1 MWVIKD
7 NTEKVVLV
15 GGNALI
21 APNLPAGPSVSI
33 NDVNFYDYEGTILYS
48 YTKAEFL
55 ALTAMPDNPSHQ
67 GLTAQGWN
75 WNLEDA
81 KAYVSKYG
89 KLNVGQMY
97 ITDDGKTRLYI
108 RIASEG
114 RMDVPLNWNQTV
126 SEGVIVDWGDGSPTQ
141 TFEGTGNKSTTH
153 TYSAVGNYII
163 SFEVVSGQLRLG
175 GNANPVIGFNNNY
188 SRVYSNMLV
197 KAEIG
202 DGVININSYTF
213 QSCSSLNSITI
224 PDDVTDIGA
233 VAFQSCSSL
242 NSITIPDDVT
252 NIGGNVFQSCSS
264 LNSITIPKG
273 VTNINITIFSNCS
286 SLASITIPDDVTNI
300 GTNMFQY
307 CSSLTSI
314 TIPDSITAIGNN
326 AFNNCYG
333 MKYYYFYPTV
343 PPTLANVNAFT
354 GIPDDAIIYVPAESV
369 DAYKAATNWSEY
381 ADHIQPM
388 P

>member
-21 APNLPAGPSVSI
+21 APNLPAGPSVPI
-33 NDVNFYDYEGTILYS
+33 NDVNFYDYDGTIVAAYS
-48 YTKAEFL
+48 AADFL

-75 WNLEDA
+75 WDFADA

-141 TFEGTGNKSTTH
+141 TFEGTGNQSTTH
-153 TYSAVGNYII
+153 TYNAIGNYII
-163 SFEVVSGQLRLG
+163 SFEVVSGQLGLG
-175 GNANPVIGFNNNY
+175 DGSNPVIGLNDIN
-188 SRVYSNMLV
+188 RVYNNMLV

-202 DGVININSYTF
+202 SGTNFITYSFIYCYSLVSITIPNSVTSIGNNIFPNCHSFTSITIPNSVTSIGNNVFQNCYSFTSITIPNSVTSIGSNTF
-213 QSCSSLNSITI
+213 RYFKKFSSITI
-224 PDDVTDIGA
+224 PDGVTIISNA
-233 VAFQSCSSL
+233 IFNECFSFV
-242 NSITIPDDVT
+242 SIIIPD
-252 NIGGNVFQSCSS
+252 
-264 LNSITIPKG
+264 G
-273 VTNINITIFSNCS
+273 VTHI
-286 SLASITIPDDVTNI
+286 AD
-300 GTNMFQY
+300 Y
-307 CSSLTSI
+307 
-314 TIPDSITAIGNN
+314 
-326 AFNNCYG
+326 AFNACYG

-343 PPTLANVNAFT
+343 PPTLVDVNAFT

-369 DAYKAATNWSEY
+369 DAYKTATNWSEY
-381 ADHIQPM
+381 ANHIQPM